1 MKKQELT
8 PTLQE
13 WSDYM
18 NKQYDWCFCIGASPG
33 DEITPRLIELI
44 LRAHKLIVEKEQD
57 Q

>member
-13 WSDYM
+13 WLDHM
-18 NKQYDWCFCIGASPG
+18 NKQYRWRDHGEF
-33 DEITPRLIELI
+33 EITPRNISLLM
-44 LRAHKLIVEKEQD
+44 LQHKLIVEKEQD

>member
-13 WSDYM
+13 WVDYL
-18 NKQYDWCFCIGASPG
+18 NKHYVWCKGIGANPD
-33 DEITPRLIELI
+33 DEITPRHIELI
-44 LRAHKLIVEKEQD
+44 LRAHNLIQKKEQD